1 MLVGRGGAVSK
12 IATPVDTRVEE
23 DSFVVGVLVA
33 VEDIPAAVVAGTGR
47 TAEYAVA
54 AKAARARVEI
64 YMFKGAIA
72 GVDLGV

>member
-12 IATPVDTRVEE
+12 IATPIDTREEE

-33 VEDIPAAVVAGTGR
+33 VEDMLAAVVTGKGR

-64 YMFKGAIA
+64 YIVKGAVVCLDV
-72 GVDLGV
+72 GV